1 MAKAKK
7 ATAATMAMVFAD
19 SRERAVMRELY
30 CVGLHR
36 GWQS

>member
-19 SRERAVMRELY
+19 SRERAVMQELY
-30 CVGLHR
+30 CVALYR
-36 GWQS
+36 RWQA